1 MYKIS
6 VIIPVHN
13 VEKYI
18 EECIESIIKQTIGFE
33 NIELILV
40 DDCSTDRS
48 FEIAQGYAANY
59 KNCIS
64 IKLDKQSGSAGR
76 PRNEGIKLATG
87 KYLMFSDPDDFFDE
101 KAFEIMYQAIEEKD
115 ADFIIA
121 NWNYTDEDGTK
132 WDKPVFD
139 KERFGNFR
147 LSIHDY
153 GDSFYIM
160 NSSMCNKIF
169 RREFIEKNQIRCLE
183 YVPGEDTYFSMC
195 AFLEAERVFYIK
207 DIIYFYRQR
216 NQGDSNSVSWNCSG
230 EFFRGMNIAY
240 KALYD
245 KFVEKDEIQYYRFV
259 YARNMTYLL
268 YRFIDSTLM
277 TDDERIELL
286 GDMRW
291 FYKLSKILE
300 VPACQKSL
308 SILIDK
314 IIAGEYKDAVD
325 ICKIIS
331 ETRSYMPKEIKQ
343 KMSKPY
349 NEMYEEMLK
358 NVVKKFITGS

>member
-6 VIIPVHN
+6 VILPIYN
-13 VEKYI
+13 VEAYLD
-18 EECIESIIKQTIGFE
+18 ECVQSIINQTIGFE
-33 NIELILV
+33 NIQMILV
-40 DDCSTDRS
+40 DDCSKDRS
-48 FEIAQGYAANY
+48 YEIAQEYAKKY
-59 KNCIS
+59 DNCIS
-64 IKLDKQSGSAGR
+64 IRLEKGSGSAGK

-87 KYLMFSDPDDFFDE
+87 KYLMFSDPDDFFDLQ
-101 KAFEIMYQAIEEKD
+101 AFEKMYNAMEEKN

-121 NWNYTDEDGTK
+121 NWNYTDENGQK
-132 WDKPVFD
+132 WEKPVFD
-139 KERFGNFR
+139 QERFHNFK

-169 RREFIEKNQIRCLE
+169 RREFIDEKNIRCLE
-183 YVPGEDTYFSMC
+183 YVPGEDTYFSMS
-195 AFLEAERVFYIK
+195 AFLEAKDVYYISE
-207 DIIYFYRQR
+207 IIYYYRQR
-216 NQGDSNSVSWNCSG
+216 NQTDSLSVSWNCSSQ
-230 EFFRGMNIAY
+230 FFKGMNIAY

-245 KFVEKDEIQYYRFV
+245 KFVEKNEIQYYRFV

-268 YRFIDSTLM
+268 YRFVDSTLI
-277 TDDERIELL
+277 TDDERVEIL

-291 FYKLSKILE
+291 FYKLSKTLE

-314 IIAGEYKDAVD
+314 IIAGEYKDVID
-325 ICKIIS
+325 ICKIIA
-331 ETRSYMPKEIKQ
+331 ETRTFMPKEIKQ

-349 NEMYEEMLK
+349 AEMYAEMLK
-358 NVVKKFITGS
+358 NKKKA